1 MTYSLSAVTRTTRGD
16 TTREQGQIPAV
27 LYGAGADPQSLAVDF
42 PSFVKLYKSAGE
54 ASLIDLTVDG
64 KDAGK
69 ALVQDVQ
76 LDPVKDRVIH
86 VDLRRIDMT
95 KPMTA
100 TVELKFVGEAPVVK
114 AQGGTV
120 VTNVNTVEVRCL
132 PKDLVSTLEI
142 DLAGLNSF
150 DDAIKIKDIKLPE
163 GLQITSPS
171 ENDLVVK
178 ATPAITEDEVKKMEE
193 AGTSAVDLSKI
204 ESAKKKKED
213 EEGAEGAATAADD
226 KKAAPE
232 KK

>member
-1 MTYSLSAVTRTTRGD
+1 MTYSLVAQTRTTRGD

-27 LYGAGADPQSLAVDF
+27 LYGAALEPQSIAVDF
-42 PSFVKLYKSAGE
+42 PAFVKLYKSAGE
-54 ASLIDLTVDG
+54 ASLIDLTIDG

-69 ALVQDVQ
+69 ALIQAVQ

-100 TVELKFVGEAPVVK
+100 TVELKFVGESPVVK

-120 VTNVNTVEVRCL
+120 VTNVSTVEVRCL
-132 PKDLVSTLEI
+132 PKDLVSMIEI
-142 DLAGLNSF
+142 DLSGLNSF
-150 DDAIKIKDIKLPE
+150 DDAIKVKDIKRPDGVE
-163 GLQITSPS
+163 ITSPS

-178 ATPAITEDEVKKMEE
+178 ATPAITEEELKKMEE

-213 EEGAEGAATAADD
+213 EEGAE
-226 KKAAPE
+226 AAPADGE
-232 KK
+232 KKEEEKK